1 MTTLLEQLSD
11 HHLLERVD
19 QGDTAS
25 FEALF
30 YRHYDRVYGLRSV
43 VLLPLVFWRCF
54 RMPRRWPWSEFDTY
68 LDVPLAEIRR
78 EYGIRI
84 RVP

>member
-1 MTTLLEQLSD
+1 MKEKGRSNPLCVGFSQRRWRDIVVTS
-11 HHLLERVD
+11 
-19 QGDTAS
+19 
-25 FEALF
+25 
-30 YRHYDRVYGLRSV
+30 LRSV